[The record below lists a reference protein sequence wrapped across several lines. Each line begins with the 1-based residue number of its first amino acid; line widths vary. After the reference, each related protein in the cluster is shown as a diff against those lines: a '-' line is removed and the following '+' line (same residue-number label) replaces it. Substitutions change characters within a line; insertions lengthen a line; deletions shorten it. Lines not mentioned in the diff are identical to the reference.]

1 MAEDDASEEK
11 KQITLWVDQDTKSDW
26 DNYSDELGIESRS
39 VLIRRAVE
47 YFYLAQTKGE
57 SMRVLDA
64 LDEISVQMDN
74 MELKIDGVKADQ
86 LEDGDIPEVAAEIE
100 SRVTR
105 EMIRE
110 MARMFAEVDSVEEI
124 DDSMI
129 PDSDFGR

>member
-1 MAEDDASEEK
+1 MAEDDDSDEK
-11 KQITLWVDQDTKSDW
+11 KQITLWVEQETKDDW
-26 DNYSDELGIESRS
+26 DDYCEELGMESRS
-39 VLIRRAVE
+39 VLIRRAVK

-57 SMRVLDA
+57 NMRVLDA

-74 MELKIDGVKADQ
+74 MELKIDGVKAEQ
-86 LEDGDIPEVAAEIE
+86 LEDDSIPEIAAEIE

-129 PDSDFGR
+129 PDSDFKE

>member
-1 MAEDDASEEK
+1 MAEGNDSDEK
-11 KQITLWVDQDTKSDW
+11 KQITLWVDQDTKEDW
-26 DNYSDELGIESRS
+26 DDYCDELGIESRS

-57 SMRVLDA
+57 NMRVLDA
-64 LDEISVQMDN
+64 IDEISVQMDN
-74 MELKIDGVKADQ
+74 MELKVDGVKADQ
-86 LEDGDIPEVAAEIE
+86 LEDEDIPEVAAEIE

-129 PDSDFGR
+129 PESDFRG